1 MWVPGDQ
8 PVIGVS
14 MLGEDSV
21 VSIHWRAIAVLG
33 CCGAAPWTFP
43 VAAPYVARGAARAEK
58 GEQEGAGQPMIALE
72 RSDLES
78 PAAGRYRPL
87 KVGALVDLERGPE
100 AGGHVKCWERLALA
114 ATAFADRLDLTI
126 HFMGSKPQREILSDN
141 VRLVIEPPVF
151 STARLPFLSHV
162 PDHTDLARWHPR
174 LARCLVRYDVIH
186 TTDAFF
192 AYARTATRV
201 ARKAGIPLVTS
212 VHTNTPEYAR
222 IYTGLTIERLVR
234 TGPVRRLLIDRL
246 GLDRR
251 VERRM
256 LARLEAHQRRCAFTL
271 LARPERIAGAR
282 ARLGGRVGV
291 LRRGVDRSAFNP
303 SRRDRAWLAA
313 SLGIP
318 ADCVVVLFVGRVN
331 PEKNVLVL
339 ADAVAGL
346 VARGL
351 PLQLICAGKGELREA
366 VLARL
371 GGRASCPGPVEPAL
385 LARLYASADLF
396 ALPSQ
401 IEESANVVPEALA
414 SGLPVLLS
422 REGGMGRALIE
433 GETGMALPGASVG
446 AWGEAIEALARDGER
461 RARMA
466 RAARRYAETAL
477 PSWEEVLAEDL
488 LPRWQAAAGAR
499 G

>member
-1 MWVPGDQ
+1 
-8 PVIGVS
+8 
-14 MLGEDSV
+14 
-21 VSIHWRAIAVLG
+21 
-33 CCGAAPWTFP
+33 
-43 VAAPYVARGAARAEK
+43 
-58 GEQEGAGQPMIALE
+58 MIALE

-78 PAAGRYRPL
+78 PAAGRKSPL

-114 ATAFADRLDLTI
+114 ATAFADRLDLTV
-126 HFMGSKPQREILSDN
+126 HFIGPKAQREILSDN
-141 VRLVIEPPVF
+141 VRFVIEPPVF

-174 LARCLVRYDVIH
+174 LARCLARYDVIH

-222 IYTGLTIERLVR
+222 MYTGLTIERLVG
-234 TGPVRRLLIDRL
+234 TGPVGRLLIDRL

-256 LARLEAHQRRCAFTL
+256 LARLEAHQRQCAFTL
-271 LARPERIAGAR
+271 LSRPERIAAAR

-291 LRRGVDRSAFNP
+291 LRRGVDRAAFNP

-318 ADCVVVLFVGRVN
+318 ADRVVVLFVGRVN

-339 ADAVAGL
+339 ADAVAAL

-351 PLQLICAGKGELREA
+351 PLQLVCAGKGELREA

-371 GGRASCPGPVEPAL
+371 GGRASCSGPVEPAL
-385 LARLYASADLF
+385 LARLYASADIF

-414 SGLPVLLS
+414 SGLPVLVS

-446 AWGEAIEALARDGER
+446 AWAEAIEALARDGER
-461 RARMA
+461 RARMGL
-466 RAARRYAETAL
+466 AARRYAETAL
-477 PSWEEVLAEDL
+477 PSWKEVLAEDL